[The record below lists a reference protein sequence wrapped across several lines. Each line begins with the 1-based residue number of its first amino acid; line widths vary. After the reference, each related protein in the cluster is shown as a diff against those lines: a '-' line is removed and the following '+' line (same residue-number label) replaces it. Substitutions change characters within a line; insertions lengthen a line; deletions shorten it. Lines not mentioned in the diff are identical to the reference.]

1 MTIKEFLADGGRI
14 NARWDFTDFASHEV
28 DQSNSTE
35 NFSSVDD
42 IVQDAIEQGYHLVK
56 IKSLIVALKHL
67 IFMIQMATSLQR
79 ILMKMKLIVLLL
91 TCNSVMKRK

>member
-42 IVQDAIEQGYHLVK
+42 IVQDAIEQGSFSENQEFNRCSETFDLYDSDGNEL
-56 IKSLIVALKHL
+56 
-67 IFMIQMATSLQR
+67 ATDLDEAEA
-79 ILMKMKLIVLLL
+79 
-91 TCNSVMKRK
+91 NSFIANL